1 MTKNNIKA
9 MKILVISLIVIIIN
23 SMFITSQAAIDWNLY
38 FENIQVTEGS
48 VNAVSEPTI
57 IGSEKA
63 EITYTVNLNTPGE
76 FYEFTVNIVNA
87 GTLDAMVSEVNNTQ
101 LTEEQKKYLTYDVKY
116 IDGTEVKKNDKLA
129 AGAVET
135 IKVRLEYR
143 KDITAEDLPK
153 EDAIIT
159 LSLNTCYVQADN
171 NAVEREETNT
181 NKTTDNNISDNNENT
196 TDSKTNNED
205 ENENNSNS
213 IVTSKN
219 AKTGDNILKYVVILI
234 LAILALVITKINTAQ
249 KEGKFYEKKKK

>member
-1 MTKNNIKA
+1 MTKNSKKT

-76 FYEFTVNIVNA
+76 FYEFTVDIVNA
-87 GTLDAMVSEVNNTQ
+87 GTLDAMVSEINNTQ
-101 LTEEQKKYLTYDVKY
+101 LTEEQKKYLAYDVKY
-116 IDGTEVKKNDKLA
+116 IDGTEVKKNDKLE
-129 AGAVET
+129 AGAVEK

-143 KDITAEDLPK
+143 KDITAADLPK

-159 LSLNTCYVQADN
+159 LSLNTCYVQADD
-171 NAVEREETNT
+171 NAVEREKTDT
-181 NKTTDNNISDNNENT
+181 SNKDNNISNDTENK
-196 TDSKTNNED
+196 TDSKNNDED
-205 ENENNSNS
+205 ENNTNSV
-213 IVTSKN
+213 VTSKN
-219 AKTGDNILKYVVILI
+219 AKTGDNILKYSVILVLSI
-234 LAILALVITKINTAQ
+234 VALWFTKRANNKTNN
-249 KEGKFYEKKKK
+249 